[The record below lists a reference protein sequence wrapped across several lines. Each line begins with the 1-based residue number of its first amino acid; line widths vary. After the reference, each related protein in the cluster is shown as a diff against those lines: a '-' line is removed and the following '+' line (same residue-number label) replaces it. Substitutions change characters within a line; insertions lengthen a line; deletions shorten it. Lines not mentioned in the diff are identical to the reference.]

1 MRDPSS
7 TRSAAR
13 ARRLRHGQRRRLLD
27 GGHGTAGPRRRAPW
41 PHRHGRVDGWP
52 IRCRTDLRS
61 TMATAASALEAEPTV
76 NAERYGAAG
85 LSPRSWSR
93 RGARPG
99 DPSRR
104 HRAPG
109 RPAPPLGPLAPC
121 VRALLPRGGGR
132 STRLGKACL
141 QVDARPCT
149 GGHDEQR
156 ALPTC

>member
-1 MRDPSS
+1 VTD
-7 TRSAAR
+7 TV
-13 ARRLRHGQRRRLLD
+13 
-27 GGHGTAGPRRRAPW
+27 
-41 PHRHGRVDGWP
+41 PHRSPQHD
-52 IRCRTDLRS
+52 
-61 TMATAASALEAEPTV
+61 ATAASALEAEPTV

-121 VRALLPRGGGR
+121 GRALLPRGGGR